1 MIPEIPEAILD
12 DKNIIKSTDN
22 SPTQKESL
30 TKSEGKEG
38 DKSNSYFT
46 TPDGRSYTGDLFLYY
61 SILKN
66 NFFWPSI
73 LKQFKI

>member
-22 SPTQKESL
+22 SPIQKESL

-46 TPDGRSYTGDLFLYY
+46 TPDGRSYTGDLFF
-61 SILKN
+61 ILLNIEK
-66 NFFWPSI
+66 
-73 LKQFKI
+73 

>member
-1 MIPEIPEAILD
+1 MIPEVPEAILD
-12 DKNIIKSTDN
+12 DKNIVKSTDD
-22 SPTQKESL
+22 SLTQKDSL

-46 TPDGRSYTGDLFLYY
+46 TPDGRSYTGSLFLYY
-61 SILKN
+61 SISKN
-66 NFFWPSI
+66 NIFWPSI